1 MLTNISVQ
9 VPQEFGEMFAE
20 GGQTLYVEALKDVI
34 AGRLISTEKRLNELL
49 AQIAVYEA
57 RYRVSYT
64 EFSQQLPDS
73 FEAHDDWMEW
83 SYLVEITRKLRRR
96 IKKLRLLTGIS

>member
-1 MLTNISVQ
+1 MLKTITVQ

-20 GGQTLYVEALKDVI
+20 SGQTLYVEAMKDV
-34 AGRLISTEKRLNELL
+34 AARRLSSSEKRMNELR
-49 AQIAVYEA
+49 AKMASYEA
-57 RYRVSYT
+57 KYRLSYP

-83 SYLVEITRKLRRR
+83 SYLVKVTQKLHQR
-96 IKKLRLLTGIS
+96 IENLRFLTGIS